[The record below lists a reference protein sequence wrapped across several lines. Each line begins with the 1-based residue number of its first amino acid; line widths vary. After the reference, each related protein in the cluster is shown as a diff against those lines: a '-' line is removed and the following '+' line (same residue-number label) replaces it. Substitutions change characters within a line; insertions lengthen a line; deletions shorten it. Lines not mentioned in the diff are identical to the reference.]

1 MNRLAPNPSPSRCE
15 ANPEPLIRSQAQ
27 LGLSKDE
34 LTKAIKTCPQLLGP
48 SDLITTRI
56 NKLVELLDLN
66 HVDPAAKVA
75 TLRKVAVRF
84 PQVLLLDPEK
94 NLAPSFEQLRRIIG
108 LSHERTVRMIARHPQ
123 VRGAWHVEIHAC
135 VSCDKSQ
142 RI

>member
-1 MNRLAPNPSPSRCE
+1 M
-15 ANPEPLIRSQAQ
+15 QAQ

-123 VRGAWHVEIHAC
+123 VRRMAC
-135 VSCDKSQ
+135 GDTRV
-142 RI
+142 